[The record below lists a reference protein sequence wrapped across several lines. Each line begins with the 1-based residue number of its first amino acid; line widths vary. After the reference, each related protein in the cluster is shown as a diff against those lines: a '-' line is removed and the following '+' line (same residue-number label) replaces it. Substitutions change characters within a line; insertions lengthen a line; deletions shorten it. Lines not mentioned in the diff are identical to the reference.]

1 MKRVLVTG
9 GGGFVGSSLVR
20 ALLKRD
26 VDVVVA
32 GRSRYSQ
39 LEEIGVTCVQGDISD
54 RVFTDQICKGV
65 DTVFHTAAK
74 AGIWGKWQEYFAT
87 NVVGTKNIVDSCRSG
102 NIDTLVY
109 TSTPSVVFANRDIFN
124 GDETL
129 PYSNRFLCNYSKSKV
144 IAENYVL
151 DNNDENL
158 STCAIRPHLIW
169 GPGDPHL
176 VPRLIEKGR
185 NRELKIVGSGQNRV
199 DITYIENVVHAHVL
213 AADNLEASG
222 TAAGKAYF
230 IGQEQPVNLWQWI
243 NELYADLDIPVIYK
257 QIPLRTAYLAGAILE
272 GIHHLLRKNNEPR
285 MTRFLALQLGRS
297 HYFSHERA
305 REDLGYMPVVSLREG
320 QQELLRWI
328 RNR

>member
-1 MKRVLVTG
+1 MKHVLVTG

-20 ALLKRD
+20 ALLKRN

-32 GRSRYSQ
+32 GRSRYPQ

-54 RVFTDQICKGV
+54 RGFTDQICKGV

-74 AGIWGKWQEYFAT
+74 AGIWGKWQEYFVT
-87 NVVGTKNIVDSCRSG
+87 NVVGTKNIIDSCRRA
-102 NIDTLVY
+102 NINTLVY
-109 TSTPSVVFANRDIFN
+109 TSTPSVVFANRDILN

-129 PYSNRFLCNYSKSKV
+129 PYSHRFLCNYSKSKV

-151 DNNDENL
+151 DNNDKSL

-176 VPRLIEKGR
+176 IPRIIEKGR
-185 NRELKIVGSGQNRV
+185 NQELKIVGSGNNRV

-230 IGQEQPVNLWQWI
+230 IGQEQPVNLWKWI
-243 NELYADLDIPVIYK
+243 NELYADLDIPIIHK
-257 QIPLRTAYLAGAILE
+257 KIPLRAAYLAGAILE
-272 GIHHLLRKNNEPR
+272 GIHHLLRKKTEPR
-285 MTRFLALQLGRS
+285 MTRFLAQQLGRS
-297 HYFSHERA
+297 HYFSHKRA
-305 REDLGYMPVVSLREG
+305 REDLGYLPVVSLHEG
-320 QQELLRWI
+320 QQELLHWI